1 MIDRADNRPADD
13 PEHGQQRKVDGEHVE
28 RVAPVEPAR
37 AAALGRA
44 APPGRQLPVVE
55 HRVGD
60 DLHPVAGRL
69 HPPAEVEVVAEQPEP
84 GVEPAELIPHVA
96 PDEHARRAHGEHGLV
111 VVVLTLVDLA
121 RLDAGDPAARPV
133 DGDAHLAQRSPVL
146 AVEHLGPEHHDRTV
160 PAGRPQ
166 QPLKRLRGRL
176 AVVVQQPDPLDP
188 GQVRVGLPGAPPG
201 GVPKGDRDRLAVAG
215 GPLHAEDRVLPD
227 QLGQHGP
234 AAIPASGVHPDH
246 LVDRIGLRLERLD
259 EAGQQA
265 SAVMRDDERGNGV
278 PGLRCG
284 S

>member
-1 MIDRADNRPADD
+1 MIEPITGPADD
-13 PEHGQQRKVDGEHVE
+13 AEHGQQRQVDGEHVE

-37 AAALGRA
+37 AAALGRPA
-44 APPGRQLPVVE
+44 SPGRQLPVVE

-69 HPPAEVEVVAEQPEP
+69 RPPAEVQVVAEHPEP

-96 PDEHARRAHGEHGLV
+96 PDEHARRAHREHGLV
-111 VVVLTLVDLA
+111 VVVLALVDLA
-121 RLDAGDPAARPV
+121 RLDARDPAARPV

-146 AVEHLGPEHHDRTV
+146 AVEHLGPEHHHRTV

-166 QPLKRLRGRL
+166 QPLERLRGRL

-188 GQVRVGLPGAPPG
+188 GQVRVGLPRAPPG
-201 GVPKGDRDRLAVAG
+201 CVPERDRDRFAVAG
-215 GPLHAEDRVLPD
+215 GPLHAEDRVLTD
-227 QLGQHGP
+227 QLGQHRP
-234 AAIPASGVHPDH
+234 AAVAASRIHPDH
-246 LVDRIGLRLERLD
+246 LVDRIGLPLERLD

-265 SAVMRDDERGNGV
+265 GAVVRDDERGNGV